1 MAHSKPIT
9 KIAQEAC
16 AANIEAAPFKMY
28 VNSFSASNSQVLAN
42 EGMTGFREGLEE
54 GDKMQKEFAAKHN
67 KPKSDEADPTDGEDL
82 TEGGVSGETDKNKVK
97 L

>member
-1 MAHSKPIT
+1 MTSSKPIT

-28 VNSFSASNSQVLAN
+28 VNSFSAKGSQVLAN

-54 GDKMQKEFAAKHN
+54 GDKIAKN
-67 KPKSDEADPTDGEDL
+67 LAGKSQRPKSDSNTPPPGEDL
-82 TEGGVSGETDKNKVK
+82 TDVGEETSTDKNKVK

>member
-28 VNSFSASNSQVLAN
+28 VNSFSAKNSQVLAN

-54 GDKMQKEFAAKHN
+54 GDKMAKSLAAKSQ
-67 KPKSDEADPTDGEDL
+67 KPKSDQSDPTDGEDL
-82 TEGGVSGETDKNKVK
+82 TDVGEGTSTDENKVK